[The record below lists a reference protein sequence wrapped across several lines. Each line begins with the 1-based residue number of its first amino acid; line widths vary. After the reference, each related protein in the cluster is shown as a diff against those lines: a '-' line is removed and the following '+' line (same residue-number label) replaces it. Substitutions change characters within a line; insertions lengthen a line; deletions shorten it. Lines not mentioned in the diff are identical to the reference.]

1 MLCLFAL
8 SGLMAQ
14 TDGWVSLFN
23 GKDLTGW
30 KQLNGE
36 AKYTV
41 ENGVIVGT
49 TVLNTPNSFICTEKN
64 YSDFIF
70 EVDLL
75 VEPDMNSGI
84 QFRSESKADYNN
96 GRVHGYQC
104 EVDPSARAWSGG
116 IYDEARRGWLY
127 TLELNPKA
135 QPALKMGEWN
145 RYRIECIGNSIKTW
159 INDVPCAHVIDDMT
173 PTGFI
178 ALQVHGIGNNKE
190 KEGQQIKW
198 KNIRIKTTNLKP
210 SPSQGIYEIG
220 RASWWERV

>member
-1 MLCLFAL
+1 
-8 SGLMAQ
+8 
-14 TDGWVSLFN
+14 
-23 GKDLTGW
+23 
-30 KQLNGE
+30 
-36 AKYTV
+36 
-41 ENGVIVGT
+41 
-49 TVLNTPNSFICTEKN
+49 LNTPNSFICTEKN

-135 QPALKMGEWN
+135 Q
-145 RYRIECIGNSIKTW
+145 IGPEN
-159 INDVPCAHVIDDMT
+159 
-173 PTGFI
+173 
-178 ALQVHGIGNNKE
+178 
-190 KEGQQIKW
+190 
-198 KNIRIKTTNLKP
+198 
-210 SPSQGIYEIG
+210 G
-220 RASWWERV
+220 RVEPLPH